1 MILGIDASQANRK
14 NRSGTEWYAYFL
26 IREFSKLLANR
37 PDILVRLY
45 IRPPARADLLENL
58 PPNFQISALRWPLKY
73 FWVQA
78 RLSWELFMNPPDV
91 LLCPAHTIPLH
102 HPARTFTTL
111 HDIGFEDFP
120 ELYDPI
126 SRFYHRWSARFAV
139 KNAYHLFTISQFSKY
154 RIIEKYHCK
163 ESRISAVYLGYN
175 ETRFK
180 VLPKDLV
187 EPVVERY
194 GLRFKEYFLF
204 VGRLEPKK
212 NIMGTVRAYE
222 ASGCTKPLVFVGK
235 KIAVLD
241 VEEYLAE
248 RPNLAS
254 RVKFLGYVAEEDKSA
269 LFAGAEI
276 FVFPTFYEG
285 FGLPIIEAQAVG
297 TPVVTSSTASNSEVA
312 GKGALLVDPNNS
324 QQIADALTRFSKDP
338 GLREEKV
345 REGLENVKR
354 FSWAITA
361 RETLKLMDI

>member
-1 MILGIDASQANRK
+1 
-14 NRSGTEWYAYFL
+14 
-26 IREFSKLLANR
+26 
-37 PDILVRLY
+37 
-45 IRPPARADLLENL
+45 
-58 PPNFQISALRWPLKY
+58 
-73 FWVQA
+73 
-78 RLSWELFMNPPDV
+78 
-91 LLCPAHTIPLH
+91 
-102 HPARTFTTL
+102 
-111 HDIGFEDFP
+111 
-120 ELYDPI
+120 
-126 SRFYHRWSARFAV
+126 
-139 KNAYHLFTISQFSKY
+139 
-154 RIIEKYHCK
+154 
-163 ESRISAVYLGYN
+163 
-175 ETRFK
+175 
-180 VLPKDLV
+180 
-187 EPVVERY
+187 
-194 GLRFKEYFLF
+194 
-204 VGRLEPKK
+204 
-212 NIMGTVRAYE
+212 MGTVRAYE